1 MKKLSIPFMFFALL
15 ACVSLACEAVNVI
28 NNPGPLRVESV
39 DVAPAE
45 GSGAFTASVAL
56 TAHTE
61 EDTLS
66 CYIPPSK
73 SVYNQSI
80 PPSNT
85 SSILTFVFIMTEPG
99 NYQLYCTAMKLG
111 ISGKAAFTVTGADA
125 AESGT
130 PTPGGETVQPIRVNG
145 AGQKTDYSGG
155 YSCSAAATLLLMVNA
170 DGSAVLEATGP
181 GFIDHINCTQSA
193 SLEGWFIAGSA
204 NPGTE
209 TVTFT
214 SCNSGGFTAQG
225 SVSYA
230 GGVLSGEVTCIGISG
245 SDSGKPV
252 MKLNVP

>member
-1 MKKLSIPFMFFALL
+1 MKKLFTPSMFFALL
-15 ACVSLACEAVNVI
+15 ASVSLACEAVNSVA
-28 NNPGPLRVESV
+28 NPGPLRVESV
-39 DVAPAE
+39 DVAPVE
-45 GSGAFTASVAL
+45 GNGVFTASVAL

-73 SVYNQSI
+73 SVYNQSV

-85 SSILTFVFIMTEPG
+85 SSILTFVFTMTEPG

-125 AESGT
+125 PESGN
-130 PTPGGETVQPIRVNG
+130 PTPGGETVQPVQVNG
-145 AGQKTDYSGG
+145 AGQKTDYSGN
-155 YSCSAAATLLLMVNA
+155 YSCSAAATLLLKVNA

-193 SLEGWFIAGSA
+193 SLEGWFIAGSV

-209 TVTFT
+209 TVSFT
-214 SCNSGGFTAQG
+214 SCNNGGFTAQG
-225 SVSYA
+225 TISYVD
-230 GGVLSGEVTCIGISG
+230 GILSGEVTCLNKSG
-245 SDSGKPV
+245 SDAGKPAV
-252 MKLNVP
+252 KITAP